1 MKIHVVTTSDV
12 QYLPAIHSPE
22 RIRHFIPQAT
32 RTTIQG
38 DFGNIY
44 CQQSHLDLLTL
55 SYCVFDLSRA
65 TDINISAFKSLHLC
79 YNLSGRN
86 IPVQQLVQLGNTQ
99 TLINYLICPQYTI
112 SLLPGH
118 YSVLTLE
125 VDQTLYPLL
134 KEEYD
139 FLRQLSPS
147 QQLHSR
153 CPRLT
158 QSAQMQLTSEQ
169 LLSIEESGQLGSI
182 NLDAAA
188 KRLLFLTFKE
198 ARTRLTSTIR
208 LPCNP
213 YKNLLLEVQ
222 HFIQHHLDHK
232 MTIDSIARKFK
243 LSRSRLQSAFKELFG
258 IPIHSYIIEERI
270 AKAKILLQQGAL
282 LAEVATTVGFPDK
295 SNFVRAFK
303 KATGLTPASYRELY
317 NEEESNPS

>member
-1 MKIHVVTTSDV
+1 MKIRVATTSNV
-12 QYLPAIHSPE
+12 EYLPVIQNPDK
-22 RIRHFIPQAT
+22 IRHFIPQAT

-44 CQQSHLDLLTL
+44 CQQSQLNLLTL

-65 TDINISAFKSLHLC
+65 TDINVSAFKSLHLY

-86 IPVQQLVQLGNTQ
+86 IPIQQLIHLGNTQ
-99 TLINYLICPQYTI
+99 TVINYLACPQYTV
-112 SLLPGH
+112 SLLPGY

-125 VDQTLYPLL
+125 VDNTLYPLL

-139 FLRQLSPS
+139 FLRQLSPAR
-147 QQLHSR
+147 QLHSR

-169 LLSIEESGQLGSI
+169 LLSIEETGELGSI
-182 NLDAAA
+182 NLDAVA
-188 KRLLFLTFKE
+188 KRLLFLTLKE
-198 ARTRLTSTIR
+198 ARTRLVSAVR

-222 HFIQHHLDHK
+222 HFIQHHLEHK

-270 AKAKILLQQGAL
+270 AKAKVLLQQGAL
-282 LAEVATTVGFPDK
+282 LTDVATTVGFPDK

-303 KATGLTPASYRELY
+303 KATGLTPASYRDLY
-317 NEEESNPS
+317 TEEEDKIS